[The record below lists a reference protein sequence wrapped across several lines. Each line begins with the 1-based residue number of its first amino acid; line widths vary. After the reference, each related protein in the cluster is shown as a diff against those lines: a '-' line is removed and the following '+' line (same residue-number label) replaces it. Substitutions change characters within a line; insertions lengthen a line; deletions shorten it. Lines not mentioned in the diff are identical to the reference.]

1 MTTERLTT
9 ELGDILK
16 AGAIIRSGGLVA
28 FPTETVY
35 GLGANALD
43 EEAVKSVY
51 TAKGRPS
58 DNPMIVHIS
67 DIKGLYPLIRGGK
80 AGVSEAAAKAAA
92 RIWPGPLTMIF
103 PKSDLVPYTTT
114 GGLDTVAVRMP
125 SNETAR
131 RLIAASD
138 RPVAAPSANLSGRP
152 SPTTAEDVLEDM
164 DGRIDAVIMG
174 EQCAVGIESTVLD
187 LTGEVPTILRPGVIT
202 AEVLSDVLGCK
213 VVYYKSLFEQPEV
226 TADPENGTADIGFRP
241 KSPGMKYRHYSPKA
255 KVRLVDPSAEGIRT
269 KVRELELAA
278 EREGLRHAFID
289 YGEDARKAA
298 HDLFADLRELDR
310 QGYDII
316 FIMTLEQSGFGFSVM
331 NRMLKS
337 AGYDVVQ

>member
-16 AGAIIRSGGLVA
+16 AGEIIRRGGLVA

-43 EEAVKSVY
+43 AEAVKSVY
-51 TAKGRPS
+51 AAKGRPS

-67 DIKGLYPLIRGGK
+67 DIKELYPLIKGGK
-80 AGVSEAAAKAAA
+80 EGISEYAMKAAG

-103 PKSDLVPYTTT
+103 PKSGMVPDVTT

-131 RLIAASD
+131 RLIAAAD
-138 RPVAAPSANLSGRP
+138 RPIAAPSANLSGRP
-152 SPTTAEDVLEDM
+152 SPTTAEDVIEDM

-174 EQCAVGIESTVLD
+174 EQCDVGIESTVLD
-187 LTGEVPTILRPGVIT
+187 LTGEIPTILRPGVIT
-202 AEVLSDVLGCK
+202 AEILEEVLGCK
-213 VVYYKSLFEQPEV
+213 VAYYKALLEQPAAA
-226 TADPENGTADIGFRP
+226 ADPADGVADTDFRP
-241 KSPGMKYRHYSPKA
+241 RSPGMKYRHYSPKA
-255 KVRLVDPSAEGIRT
+255 RVRLVDAAGEGVRT
-269 KVRELELAA
+269 KVRELELEA
-278 EREGLRHAFID
+278 EREGLKHAFID

>member
-16 AGAIIRSGGLVA
+16 AGAIIRNGGLVA

-202 AEVLSDVLGCK
+202 AEVLSDVLGCE

>member
-1 MTTERLTT
+1 
-9 ELGDILK
+9 
-16 AGAIIRSGGLVA
+16 
-28 FPTETVY
+28 
-35 GLGANALD
+35 
-43 EEAVKSVY
+43 
-51 TAKGRPS
+51 
-58 DNPMIVHIS
+58 
-67 DIKGLYPLIRGGK
+67 
-80 AGVSEAAAKAAA
+80 
-92 RIWPGPLTMIF
+92 
-103 PKSDLVPYTTT
+103 
-114 GGLDTVAVRMP
+114 
-125 SNETAR
+125 
-131 RLIAASD
+131 
-138 RPVAAPSANLSGRP
+138 
-152 SPTTAEDVLEDM
+152 
-164 DGRIDAVIMG
+164 MG

-202 AEVLSDVLGCK
+202 AEVLSDVLGCE

>member
-51 TAKGRPS
+51 VAKGRPS

-67 DIKGLYPLIRGGK
+67 DIKGLYPLVRGGK
-80 AGVSEAAAKAAA
+80 DGVSEAAALAAA
-92 RIWPGPLTMIF
+92 RLWPGPLTMIF

-131 RLIAASD
+131 RLIAAAD

-164 DGRIDAVIMG
+164 DGRINAVIMG

-187 LTGEVPTILRPGVIT
+187 LTGDVPTILRPGVIT
-202 AEVLSDVLGCK
+202 AEVLSDVLGCE

-226 TADPENGTADIGFRP
+226 TADPENGTADIGFKP

-289 YGEDARKAA
+289 YGEDARRAA

>member
-16 AGAIIRSGGLVA
+16 AGAIIRNGGLVA

-187 LTGEVPTILRPGVIT
+187 LTGDVPTILRPGVIT
-202 AEVLSDVLGCK
+202 AEVLSDVLGCE